1 MDIYGTATASSV
13 LNLTACGRARMRHCI
28 SGAAFSLD
36 YSSLGM
42 CGCLHLLTA
51 SLLTRIIRKVFM
63 QQQQQ
68 EDQNKSIKDFVI
80 KAVVIIS
87 LFFGV
92 RLCFFA
98 PSDPPEVDRIVNVGP
113 SFFIIRFPPTA
124 SGYWEEIIISE
135 SVKEEPN
142 ENNETEAWA
151 TRAPVAYEGRNW
163 DRYSYTLSQEERQQ
177 VQSVRRRW
185 CQLPPDVPAVPP
197 GEPFYDVAII
207 CGFFNT
213 AHYEIPADALPQD
226 MQELI
231 ALFPPRTQQQTLPAE
246 SGAAPS
252 VSPEGAGEQAADATF
267 TPTLPVSQTRPI
279 TESEEPGTEP
289 SAPAAR
295 ETRSDENERNQPMM
309 LDIPPVLAVALLIG
323 IVWGPLL
330 VIASGVSGWHH
341 LARRYRWRG
350 PPPAGVEPL
359 VRGRVGII
367 RYASTLRVARHET
380 GLFLGQLL
388 PFRLGHPPLL
398 IPWSAVQTVYQAADD
413 PHHLQLVVDNTPAVP
428 ITLPTRLLEPVRE
441 QLPAVVEGSQ
451 EVDVGWGWL
460 LALLG
465 VMLFMVGWMWIF
477 FFRTLWF

>member
-1 MDIYGTATASSV
+1 
-13 LNLTACGRARMRHCI
+13 
-28 SGAAFSLD
+28 
-36 YSSLGM
+36 
-42 CGCLHLLTA
+42 
-51 SLLTRIIRKVFM
+51 M

-309 LDIPPVLAVALLIG
+309 LDIPPVLAVA
-323 IVWGPLL
+323 
-330 VIASGVSGWHH
+330 
-341 LARRYRWRG
+341 
-350 PPPAGVEPL
+350 
-359 VRGRVGII
+359 
-367 RYASTLRVARHET
+367 
-380 GLFLGQLL
+380 
-388 PFRLGHPPLL
+388 
-398 IPWSAVQTVYQAADD
+398 
-413 PHHLQLVVDNTPAVP
+413 
-428 ITLPTRLLEPVRE
+428 
-441 QLPAVVEGSQ
+441 
-451 EVDVGWGWL
+451 
-460 LALLG
+460 
-465 VMLFMVGWMWIF
+465 
-477 FFRTLWF
+477 